1 MHHTNVIT
9 TTSAISGIAVALQIL
24 FGSLIFGN
32 PPLTSTPQQRLSV
45 ILGLVFSAITFVML
59 IAAWSLVP
67 KMPMHA
73 KCLLEITLI
82 PLLISVLLFFLAI
95 QAANLASISRFDG
108 YVIAAGILGLIAFIT
123 IVAEVFTM
131 RKMLMSAGGA
141 KAAPLLR
148 ELSASPKSPKSSS
161 RSKARAKS
169 H

>member
-141 KAAPLLR
+141 KVAVALESLAAKR
-148 ELSASPKSPKSSS
+148 STSKSKSPSRGRS
-161 RSKARAKS
+161 RS
-169 H
+169 